1 MIAIMPRPRPP
12 YLHREHTRHGAI
24 VWYVRIEKGPRIR
37 IRGDYGSPEFK
48 AAYDAAISG
57 QTPPRKSA
65 ERAWPLRLHGSWA
78 GSRNSGAWARLSG
91 ATRRQRENVFLHVI
105 ETAGDEPFAKITR
118 KTIAA
123 AMDRRKETPFAA
135 IDFLKSM
142 RGLFR
147 WAFLNLATSRAIQ
160 RKGYAALVLKPRAS
174 IAGQDAEIECF
185 EARWPIGTRERL
197 ALALLLFTGLR
208 RGDVV
213 KLGRQHVKDGVITFR
228 TEKTKTPVVI
238 PLLPELAAIIDASKT
253 GGLTFI
259 CGQGGR
265 PMVKESFGT
274 WFRLACKEAGVP
286 GRAHGLQRPGR
297 RRPRIMA
304 RRSRELEAIFGW
316 RGGQMA
322 ALYTRQ
328 ADRTRLAKEAM
339 EKLRRR

>member
-12 YLHREHTRHGAI
+12 YLHRERTRHGAI
-24 VWYVRIEKGPRIR
+24 VWYVRIDKGPRIR
-37 IRGDYGSPEFK
+37 IRGDYGSPELK

-57 QTPPRKSA
+57 QTLPQKTRAPPTHSL
-65 ERAWPLRLHGSWA
+65 AWLIDRY
-78 GSRNSGAWARLSG
+78 RDSGAWARLSG
-91 ATRRQRENVFLHVI
+91 ATRRQRENIFLHVI

-123 AMDRRKETPFAA
+123 AMDRRKETSFAA

-147 WAFLNLATSRAIQ
+147 WAFESGHVESDPTEGVRGLGPKTE
-160 RKGYAALVLKPRAS
+160 GFHCWT
-174 IAGQDAEIECF
+174 DAEIECF

-253 GGLTFI
+253 GDLTFI

-286 GRAHGLQRPGR
+286 GRAHGLRKAGATRAANNGATVAQ
-297 RRPRIMA
+297 
-304 RRSRELEAIFGW
+304 LEAIFGW